1 MFVKLLTISVLS
13 GLFLTA
19 CGKVEVRKYTEV
31 VQLPERPDASRQAP
45 RQPQESDP
53 MRAAPLTVEP
63 IPSNMPDDHPTLTG
77 EFAEASAPPT
87 SQMIPPAS
95 GPNSMLGREG
105 EVPPPPKATDIV
117 WELPEGWTERAGS
130 GMRIAEFLPDSEVED
145 GLVTLIALGPGAG
158 GLEANVS
165 RWRAQVGLPPQGES
179 QTLQVEGKRTF
190 TFVTF
195 ARESRE
201 AELPLTT
208 TAAIYSLGDRTL
220 FLKFTGPTDYVT
232 DHKLDFLELAGSLDQ
247 QTESMP

>member
-19 CGKVEVRKYTEV
+19 CGKVEVREYTEV
-31 VQLPERPDASRQAP
+31 VQLPERPDASPQAP
-45 RQPQESDP
+45 ESDP
-53 MRAAPLTVEP
+53 MRAAPLSVEP
-63 IPSNMPDDHPTLTG
+63 IPENMPDDHPTLTG
-77 EFAEASAPPT
+77 EFAQTPAPST
-87 SQMIPPAS
+87 PPMMQPGA

-130 GMRIAEFLPDSEVED
+130 GMRIAEFLPDAGVED

-165 RWRAQVGLPPQGES
+165 RWRGQVGLPPQGES

-201 AELPLTT
+201 AGLPLTT
-208 TAAIYSLGDRTL
+208 AAAVYSLGDRTL
-220 FLKFTGPTDYVT
+220 FLKFTGPTDFVT

-247 QTESMP
+247 RSESTP